1 MNQVVIWCDLNAE
14 HDALEAQ
21 LGDLAFSIRGSTPDE
36 LKVEYE
42 KRWREG
48 ERPFLITK
56 PQCCA
61 WGLNWQNCHNMI
73 FVGMSDSWEMQY
85 QAIRRCYRFGQKDD
99 VNVYLITSEA
109 EGAVKENIER
119 KEAQFQ
125 TMLQEMVSHT
135 QEILEKEIRGTVRMS
150 IPYNPQIEMKIPKW
164 LRSIA

>member
-1 MNQVVIWCDLNAE
+1 
-14 HDALEAQ
+14 
-21 LGDLAFSIRGSTPDE
+21 
-36 LKVEYE
+36 
-42 KRWREG
+42 
-48 ERPFLITK
+48 
-56 PQCCA
+56 
-61 WGLNWQNCHNMI
+61 MI